1 MLESF
6 SPKIKRI
13 IINSNTNV
21 RAVSAILHFLQGLQ
35 DLIQKEGGAAVAM
48 KKSGNQ
54 PTVFK
59 VNLITAFKV
68 EVNVAQI
75 YTNENGGIVGGDVTI
90 IELTKIQKDIIDS
103 ILSDAFIFM
112 DQMAVKKQNLN
123 IICVVGHIVVY
134 LPSK

>member
-1 MLESF
+1 M
-6 SPKIKRI
+6 
-13 IINSNTNV
+13 
-21 RAVSAILHFLQGLQ
+21 
-35 DLIQKEGGAAVAM
+35 AM

>member
-21 RAVSAILHFLQGLQ
+21 RAVSAILKFLQGLQ

-54 PTVFK
+54 PTVFN

-68 EVNVAQI
+68 EVNVVQI
-75 YTNENGGIVGGDVTI
+75 YTNENGGKDGGNMSI
-90 IELTKIQKDIIDS
+90 IKLTKNQKDIIDS

>member
-21 RAVSAILHFLQGLQ
+21 RAVSAILKFLQGLQ

-54 PTVFK
+54 PTVFN